1 MSVLNSLANP
11 SQRWTVPVKGCTL
24 ISPKMVI
31 PSFSPTVKWLQI
43 TNGSTRTQN
52 HASSNLSLHSG
63 ITLPISQLTVQ
74 SKVSPA
80 HWLTPTIFHLAPHR
94 AINYLPLED
103 HMECPKYKQKK
114 SKHAF
119 LWVFQS
125 RKLCLAP
132 TRILFFKWSN
142 LACFFLLV
150 ALLLW
155 FIWMCD
161 CVTHNLVEN
170 GTGTSVFSRQTSA
183 KFSNYPGIVP
193 GAKFWVTSITF
204 LQDLFDP
211 QMGLANDKNVQF
223 FARRSQKQTTNVI
236 TSMCLNF
243 APKAASLENRYGPT
257 IYKGA

>member
-31 PSFSPTVKWLQI
+31 PSFSPTVKWSQI

-114 SKHAF
+114 SNQSMLSSGYFSPENCVWLLQEFYF
-119 LWVFQS
+119 LNGPIWPVF
-125 RKLCLAP
+125 
-132 TRILFFKWSN
+132 FF
-142 LACFFLLV
+142 
-150 ALLLW
+150 
-155 FIWMCD
+155 
-161 CVTHNLVEN
+161 
-170 GTGTSVFSRQTSA
+170 
-183 KFSNYPGIVP
+183 
-193 GAKFWVTSITF
+193 
-204 LQDLFDP
+204 
-211 QMGLANDKNVQF
+211 
-223 FARRSQKQTTNVI
+223 
-236 TSMCLNF
+236 
-243 APKAASLENRYGPT
+243 
-257 IYKGA
+257 